1 MNWVFRFACSVFISL
16 GAVTAQAGS
25 DSEVLLL
32 ARITAP
38 DSDPR
43 GVTYARADLEAL
55 PQVQFTTAT
64 PWTTGAET
72 FSGPSLQSVLADAG
86 VTARSGTMIL
96 RASNDYFTEVPLEAV
111 EPEFPIVAT
120 RRDGQPFSLREKGP
134 LWILYPFDADET
146 YRTDLALSRSVWQ
159 LVEIDVTLD

>member
-1 MNWVFRFACSVFISL
+1 MYRVFRFACSILLSL
-16 GAVTAQAGS
+16 SAVTAQAGS
-25 DSEVLLL
+25 DPEVLLQ
-32 ARITAP
+32 ARIAAP
-38 DSDPR
+38 DSEPR
-43 GVTYARADLEAL
+43 SVAYARADLEAL

-72 FSGPSLQSVLADAG
+72 FSGPSLHSVLADAG

-96 RASNDYFTEVPLEAV
+96 RASNDYFIEVPLEAM
-111 EPEFPIVAT
+111 EPDVPIVAT